1 MSAFAVAMGAK
12 RTCPFALHMSANDPK
27 RTLATLPEGCST
39 LVRSPVPER
48 GGRLMK
54 RREFITLISGAA
66 AAWPVAARTQQQ
78 NLPIV
83 GILSAQSQVSE
94 AALLV
99 EWEKGL
105 NETGYVGGRNVLF
118 EYRFADG
125 QGDRLPMLVADLVQR
140 QVAVLVANTT
150 PPALAAKA
158 ATTTIPVVFMTGV
171 DPVEVGLVASFNR
184 PGANVTGVTF
194 LSNKLVA
201 KRLELLAALVSP
213 PAPIGM
219 LAHTRNP
226 NTVADVRDALAA
238 AAALGRTLHVERVAS
253 LSELDA
259 AVIALVQQ
267 RIAALFVAPQA
278 DFRIWQ
284 QQILALAERNA
295 LPTSFSNSDFV
306 VAGGLMSYGPNQV
319 ESYREAGIYT
329 GRILKGEKPAELPVL
344 VSTKFNFAINLKT
357 AKALGLTI
365 PPTMLALT
373 TMLVE

>member
-1 MSAFAVAMGAK
+1 VLTQSK
-12 RTCPFALHMSANDPK
+12 W
-27 RTLATLPEGCST
+27 
-39 LVRSPVPER
+39 
-48 GGRLMK
+48 
-54 RREFITLISGAA
+54 
-66 AAWPVAARTQQQ
+66 AWSRV
-78 NLPIV
+78 
-83 GILSAQSQVSE
+83 
-94 AALLV
+94 
-99 EWEKGL
+99 
-105 NETGYVGGRNVLF
+105 
-118 EYRFADG
+118 
-125 QGDRLPMLVADLVQR
+125 
-140 QVAVLVANTT
+140 
-150 PPALAAKA
+150 
-158 ATTTIPVVFMTGV
+158 
-171 DPVEVGLVASFNR
+171 NR

-284 QQILALAERNA
+284 QQVLALAERNA

-329 GRILKGEKPAELPVL
+329 GRILPLSGVKR
-344 VSTKFNFAINLKT
+344 T
-357 AKALGLTI
+357 
-365 PPTMLALT
+365 
-373 TMLVE
+373 